1 MHRTLK
7 PYTGRTV
14 IVAVDG
20 DPLRGTLKQVDRAA
34 IVLDDVTQADG
45 ARVDGG
51 VIVPLP
57 TVVQVV

>member
-1 MHRTLK
+1 
-7 PYTGRTV
+7 V

-34 IVLDDVTQADG
+34 IVLADVTQADG
-45 ARVDGG
+45 ARVDGV